1 MEISTSA
8 LGSAQCLS
16 QWCCMNMHRQV
27 CFHGN
32 VPASQEVARKRRWNP
47 LRSRVPPFPP
57 VFPLPS
63 PRPRAAR
70 LDGRAEARSDA
81 NGR

>member
-8 LGSAQCLS
+8 LGSTQCLS

-32 VPASQEVARKRRWNP
+32 VPASQKVACKRRWNP
-47 LRSRVPPFPP
+47 LHSCISPFST

-63 PRPRAAR
+63 PPPRAAQ
-70 LDGRAEARSDA
+70 LDGRAEARSDT